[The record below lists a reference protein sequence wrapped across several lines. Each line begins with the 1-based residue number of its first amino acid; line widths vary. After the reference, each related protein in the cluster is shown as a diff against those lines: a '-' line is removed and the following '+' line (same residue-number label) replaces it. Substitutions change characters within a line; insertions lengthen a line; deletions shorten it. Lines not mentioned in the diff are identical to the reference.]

1 MQQRHDVA
9 VIVHADVQ
17 LPPAAALVRLPVLAR
32 TPFAGAVDLQPGRVD
47 DQVDRAV
54 VSSAQGGDQHVPVA
68 PGQRRVVRGVQ
79 VQAHQPEQRRDEAL
93 GLPKRQVEEHAQGQR
108 RQDRQVRV
116 ALLPA
121 TTPGRRR
128 GPRTE
133 SVLGEPDGDIASGAQ
148 PALVR
153 RPVPDPI
160 PLLVLGVHPAGFRRG
175 HGFAPSTA
183 WYAGA
188 RDPGYSCTNPPERA
202 VGTVRHSRN
211 RMRRLAAHPPPQELS
226 KRVLSLPHEDVVDGG
241 GNRPVEFLTHV
252 AVDRRAAGDD
262 LDVGTGFLWGLYT
275 KVTIRDFV
283 RSIFEARR
291 KTGRGTVKMKI
302 G

>member
-1 MQQRHDVA
+1 MWS
-9 VIVHADVQ
+9 
-17 LPPAAALVRLPVLAR
+17 
-32 TPFAGAVDLQPGRVD
+32 GACRS
-47 DQVDRAV
+47 R
-54 VSSAQGGDQHVPVA
+54 
-68 PGQRRVVRGVQ
+68 
-79 VQAHQPEQRRDEAL
+79 AHQPEQRRDEAL

-188 RDPGYSCTNPPERA
+188 RDPGYSCTNPPHRRPGPSEPDGSMVDQ
-202 VGTVRHSRN
+202 VGMSAGSAFKEGTPLSSFPSSNANRN
-211 RMRRLAAHPPPQELS
+211 YAR
-226 KRVLSLPHEDVVDGG
+226 
-241 GNRPVEFLTHV
+241 
-252 AVDRRAAGDD
+252 
-262 LDVGTGFLWGLYT
+262 TGFDTNNNTADFLLISPST
-275 KVTIRDFV
+275 PRTSASLCSQRDDATAV
-283 RSIFEARR
+283 LPC
-291 KTGRGTVKMKI
+291 
-302 G
+302 